1 MDAYSRLWT
10 SNAAM
15 SHLKG
20 KRNTIYVGW
29 IQIYRFDQ
37 ILPAATDDKLRERK
51 EDEDSFGGPCF
62 KFPDIHC
69 CSRHHIMFSV
79 EGSHDI
85 WFTTICGQYVV
96 KHPFIK
102 RLGSRAPSTPLTL
115 FLPQRPILSFLL
127 SFFVWICRL
136 AFRRPCHNGSPYRA
150 LATYFG
156 LFSYF
161 FFSDLSVFPYLCSH
175 FQRFDIKWPPPQTFL
190 LPVGCWRNEPRND
203 KGF

>member
-10 SNAAM
+10 SDAAM

-96 KHPFIK
+96 KHPYIK

-156 LFSYF
+156 LFFLTSSSLIF
-161 FFSDLSVFPYLCSH
+161 LSSPVSKISFKMASPSNILAT
-175 FQRFDIKWPPPQTFL
+175 RGMLKEWAKKW
-190 LPVGCWRNEPRND
+190 
-203 KGF
+203 